1 MRIGRVDQSF
11 EYVDV
16 KLNQQ
21 QVQPMDG
28 ALRKLQKEVDQQVQD
43 AQEKRDIKPEELQKL
58 IEEVKRKFDMLSKY
72 LKIDIDQEL
81 EIPVVKIMEK
91 DTNRVI
97 RQIPPEYLLELMK
110 RIDQLLG
117 LLVERGLKNGW
128 GNIL

>member
-1 MRIGRVDQSF
+1 MRVEKIDQSL

-21 QVQPMDG
+21 QVQPVDG

-43 AQEKRDIKPEELQKL
+43 AQEKRDVKPEELQKL

-81 EIPVVKIMEK
+81 EIPVVKIMER

-97 RQIPPEYLLELMK
+97 RQIPPDYLLELMR
-110 RIDQLLG
+110 RIDHLLG
-117 LLVERGLKNGW
+117 LLMERKV
-128 GNIL
+128 

>member
-1 MRIGRVDQSF
+1 MRIGKIDQNL

-21 QVQPMDG
+21 QVQPQTQPADG
-28 ALRKLQKEVDQQVQD
+28 TLKKLQREVNQQVQD

-58 IEEVKRKFDMLSKY
+58 MEEVKRKFDMLGKY
-72 LKIDIDQEL
+72 LKIDIDREL
-81 EIPVVKIMEK
+81 EMPVVKIMER

-97 RQIPPEYLLELMK
+97 RQIPPDYLLELMK

-117 LLVERGLKNGW
+117 LLVEKEA
-128 GNIL
+128 

>member
-1 MRIGRVDQSF
+1 MKVGRVDQSL

-21 QVQPMDG
+21 QVQLQTQPADG
-28 ALRKLQKEVDQQVQD
+28 TLKKMQKEMEQQVQD

-117 LLVERGLKNGW
+117 LLVEREV
-128 GNIL
+128 

>member
-1 MRIGRVDQSF
+1 MRIGRIDQSL

-21 QVQPMDG
+21 QVQPQTQPADG
-28 ALRKLQKEVDQQVQD
+28 TLKKLKGEVDQQVQD

-81 EIPVVKIMEK
+81 EIPVVKIMER
-91 DTNRVI
+91 DTNKVI
-97 RQIPPEYLLELMK
+97 RQIPPDYLLELMK

-117 LLVERGLKNGW
+117 LLVEKEA
-128 GNIL
+128 

>member
-1 MRIGRVDQSF
+1 MRVERIDQSF

-16 KLNQQ
+16 RLNQQ
-21 QVQPMDG
+21 QVQLQTQPADG
-28 ALRKLQKEVDQQVQD
+28 TLKKLQREVEQQVQE
-43 AQEKRDIKPEELQKL
+43 AQEKRDVKPEELQKL

-81 EIPVVKIMEK
+81 EIPVVKIMER

-97 RQIPPEYLLELMK
+97 RQIPPDYLLELMK

-117 LLVERGLKNGW
+117 LLVEREA
-128 GNIL
+128 

>member
-1 MRIGRVDQSF
+1 MRVERIDQSF

-16 KLNQQ
+16 RLNQQ

-43 AQEKRDIKPEELQKL
+43 AQEKRDVKPEELQKL

-97 RQIPPEYLLELMK
+97 RQIPPDYLLELMK

-117 LLVERGLKNGW
+117 LLVEREA
-128 GNIL
+128 

>member
-1 MRIGRVDQSF
+1 MRIERIDQSL

-21 QVQPMDG
+21 QVQPQTQPVDG
-28 ALRKLQKEVDQQVQD
+28 TLKKLQREVEQQVQD

-58 IEEVKRKFDMLSKY
+58 MEEVKRKFDMLSKY

-81 EIPVVKIMEK
+81 EIPVVKIMER
-91 DTNRVI
+91 DTNKVI
-97 RQIPPEYLLELMK
+97 RQIPPDYLLELMK

-117 LLVERGLKNGW
+117 LLVEREV
-128 GNIL
+128 

>member
-1 MRIGRVDQSF
+1 MRVGKIDQSF

-21 QVQPMDG
+21 QAQPMDG
-28 ALRKLQKEVDQQVQD
+28 ALRKLQREVDQQVQEV
-43 AQEKRDIKPEELQKL
+43 QEKRDVKPEELQRL
-58 IEEVKRKFDMLSKY
+58 MEEVRKKFDMLSKY

-81 EIPVVKIMEK
+81 EIPVVKIMER

-97 RQIPPEYLLELMK
+97 RQIPPDYLLELMK

-117 LLVERGLKNGW
+117 LLVEREV
-128 GNIL
+128 

>member
-28 ALRKLQKEVDQQVQD
+28 ALRKLQKEVDQQVQEV
-43 AQEKRDIKPEELQKL
+43 QEKRDVKPEELQRL
-58 IEEVKRKFDMLSKY
+58 MEEVRKKFDMLSKY

-81 EIPVVKIMEK
+81 EMPVVKIMER

-97 RQIPPEYLLELMK
+97 RQIPPDDLLELMK

-117 LLVERGLKNGW
+117 LLMERKV
-128 GNIL
+128 

>member
-1 MRIGRVDQSF
+1 MRVGKIDQSL

-21 QVQPMDG
+21 QAQPMDG
-28 ALRKLQKEVDQQVQD
+28 ALRKLQREVDQQVQEV
-43 AQEKRDIKPEELQKL
+43 QEKRDVKPEELQRL
-58 IEEVKRKFDMLSKY
+58 MEEVKKKFDMLSKY

-81 EIPVVKIMEK
+81 EIPVVKIMER

-97 RQIPPEYLLELMK
+97 RQIPPDYLLELMK

-117 LLVERGLKNGW
+117 LLVEREV
-128 GNIL
+128 

>member
-1 MRIGRVDQSF
+1 MRVGKIDQSF

-21 QVQPMDG
+21 QVQPMDT
-28 ALRKLQKEVDQQVQD
+28 ALRKLQREVDQQVQD
-43 AQEKRDIKPEELQKL
+43 TKEKSDVKPEELQRL

-81 EIPVVKIMEK
+81 EIPVVKIMER

-117 LLVERGLKNGW
+117 LLMERKV
-128 GNIL
+128 

>member
-1 MRIGRVDQSF
+1 MRVGRVDQSF

-43 AQEKRDIKPEELQKL
+43 AQEKRDVKPEELQKL

-97 RQIPPEYLLELMK
+97 RQIPPDYLLELMK

-117 LLVERGLKNGW
+117 LLMEKEV
-128 GNIL
+128 

>member
-1 MRIGRVDQSF
+1 MRVERIDQSL

-21 QVQPMDG
+21 QVQPQTQPDDG
-28 ALRKLQKEVDQQVQD
+28 TLKKLQREVEQQVQD
-43 AQEKRDIKPEELQKL
+43 AQEKRDVKPEELQKL

-81 EIPVVKIMEK
+81 EMPVVKIMER
-91 DTNRVI
+91 DTNKVI
-97 RQIPPEYLLELMK
+97 RQIPPDYLLELMK

-117 LLVERGLKNGW
+117 LLVEREV
-128 GNIL
+128 

>member
-1 MRIGRVDQSF
+1 MRVGGVDQSF

-16 KLNQQ
+16 RLNQQ

-43 AQEKRDIKPEELQKL
+43 AQEKRDVKPEELQKL

-117 LLVERGLKNGW
+117 LLMERKV
-128 GNIL
+128 

>member
-1 MRIGRVDQSF
+1 MRVGKVDQSF

-21 QVQPMDG
+21 QAQPMDR
-28 ALRKLQKEVDQQVQD
+28 ALRRLQREVDQQVQD
-43 AQEKRDIKPEELQKL
+43 AQEKRDVKPEELQKL

-81 EIPVVKIMEK
+81 EMPVVKIVER

-97 RQIPPEYLLELMK
+97 RQIPPDYLLELMK

-117 LLVERGLKNGW
+117 LLMERKV
-128 GNIL
+128 

>member
-1 MRIGRVDQSF
+1 MRVGKVDQSL

-21 QVQPMDG
+21 QAQPMDG
-28 ALRKLQKEVDQQVQD
+28 ALRKFQKEVDQQVQD

-97 RQIPPEYLLELMK
+97 RQIPPDYLLELMK

-117 LLVERGLKNGW
+117 LLVEREV
-128 GNIL
+128 

>member
-1 MRIGRVDQSF
+1 MRVGKIDQSL

-21 QVQPMDG
+21 QVQPVDG

-43 AQEKRDIKPEELQKL
+43 AQEKRDVKPEELQKL

-81 EIPVVKIMEK
+81 EIPVVKIMER

-97 RQIPPEYLLELMK
+97 RQIPPDYLLELMK

-117 LLVERGLKNGW
+117 LLVEREV
-128 GNIL
+128 

>member
-1 MRIGRVDQSF
+1 MRVERIDQSF

-16 KLNQQ
+16 RLNQQ

-43 AQEKRDIKPEELQKL
+43 AQEKRDVKPEELQKL

-117 LLVERGLKNGW
+117 LLMERKV
-128 GNIL
+128 

>member
-1 MRIGRVDQSF
+1 MRVGKIEQSF

-21 QVQPMDG
+21 QVQPQTQPADG
-28 ALRKLQKEVDQQVQD
+28 TLKKLQREVEQQVQD

-81 EIPVVKIMEK
+81 EMPVVKIMER

-97 RQIPPEYLLELMK
+97 RQIPPDYLLELMK

-117 LLVERGLKNGW
+117 LLVEREV
-128 GNIL
+128 

>member
-1 MRIGRVDQSF
+1 MRVGKIDQSF

-21 QVQPMDG
+21 QAQPMDG
-28 ALRKLQKEVDQQVQD
+28 ALRKLQRKVDQQVQD
-43 AQEKRDIKPEELQKL
+43 AQEKRDVKPEELQKL
-58 IEEVKRKFDMLSKY
+58 IEEVKKKFDMLSKY

-97 RQIPPEYLLELMK
+97 RQIPPDYLLELMK

-117 LLVERGLKNGW
+117 LLVEREV
-128 GNIL
+128 

>member
-1 MRIGRVDQSF
+1 MRVGKIDQSF

-28 ALRKLQKEVDQQVQD
+28 ALRKLQREVDQQVQD

-58 IEEVKRKFDMLSKY
+58 IEEIKRKFDMLSKY

-97 RQIPPEYLLELMK
+97 RQIPPDYLLELMK

-117 LLVERGLKNGW
+117 LLMERKV
-128 GNIL
+128 

>member
-1 MRIGRVDQSF
+1 MRVGRIDQSF

-21 QVQPMDG
+21 QVQLQTQPADG
-28 ALRKLQKEVDQQVQD
+28 TLKKLQREVEQQVQE
-43 AQEKRDIKPEELQKL
+43 AQEKRDVKPEELQRL

-97 RQIPPEYLLELMK
+97 RQIPPDYLLELMK

-117 LLVERGLKNGW
+117 LLVEREV
-128 GNIL
+128 

>member
-1 MRIGRVDQSF
+1 LERIDQSL

-21 QVQPMDG
+21 QVQPQTQPVDG
-28 ALRKLQKEVDQQVQD
+28 TLKKLQREVDQQVQD
-43 AQEKRDIKPEELQKL
+43 VQEKRDVKPEELQKL

-81 EIPVVKIMEK
+81 EIPVVKIMER

-97 RQIPPEYLLELMK
+97 RQIPPDYLLELMK

-117 LLVERGLKNGW
+117 LLVEREV
-128 GNIL
+128 

>member
-1 MRIGRVDQSF
+1 MRIGRIDQSL

-21 QVQPMDG
+21 QVQPQTQPADG
-28 ALRKLQKEVDQQVQD
+28 TLKKLKGEVDQQVQD

-72 LKIDIDQEL
+72 LKIDIDREL
-81 EIPVVKIMEK
+81 EMPVVKIMER

-97 RQIPPEYLLELMK
+97 RQIPPDYLLELMK

-117 LLVERGLKNGW
+117 LLVEKEA
-128 GNIL
+128 

>member
-1 MRIGRVDQSF
+1 MRVGKIDQSL

-21 QVQPMDG
+21 QAQPMDG
-28 ALRKLQKEVDQQVQD
+28 ALRKLQREVEQQVQD
-43 AQEKRDIKPEELQKL
+43 AQEKRDVKPEELQKL
-58 IEEVKRKFDMLSKY
+58 MEEVRKKFDMLSKY

-81 EIPVVKIMEK
+81 EIPVVKIMER

-97 RQIPPEYLLELMK
+97 RQIPPDYLLELMK

-117 LLVERGLKNGW
+117 LLMERKV
-128 GNIL
+128 

>member
-1 MRIGRVDQSF
+1 MRVGRVDQSF

-16 KLNQQ
+16 RLNQQ

-43 AQEKRDIKPEELQKL
+43 AQQKRDVKPEELQKL

-117 LLVERGLKNGW
+117 LLMERKV
-128 GNIL
+128 

>member
-1 MRIGRVDQSF
+1 MRVGKVDQSF
-11 EYVDV
+11 EYMDV
-16 KLNQQ
+16 RLNQQ

-28 ALRKLQKEVDQQVQD
+28 VLRKLQKEVDQQVQD
-43 AQEKRDIKPEELQKL
+43 AQEKRDVKPEELQRL
-58 IEEVKRKFDMLSKY
+58 IEEVRKKFDMLSKY

-81 EIPVVKIMEK
+81 GIPVVKIMEK

-117 LLVERGLKNGW
+117 LLMERKV
-128 GNIL
+128 